1 MIKDDSGLIVVDS
14 AKAHQGASTVPHF
27 INFTIVPK
35 KKRHRGQKREAQA
48 ESTEQAPTGSKETTQ
63 VDTDGPDPFEQTL
76 GFLGIGFVED
86 ITKIY

>member
-1 MIKDDSGLIVVDS
+1 MPQRCLSLSILPSF
-14 AKAHQGASTVPHF
+14 Q
-27 INFTIVPK
+27 K